1 MSKEEQILVIPA
13 ALAMD
18 AIKAASIRLSGSLP
32 ESTDGFFPSDD
43 SLLPIL
49 QENATFVPRQPA
61 EDNPELKQ
69 LIVYALVTHGDKIL
83 CYKRGKVGAEARLH
97 AKHSVGIG
105 GHINPE
111 DWDLGATGAQA
122 FNTAL
127 ARELQEE
134 VGILGSHIAGV
145 RLLGLVNEDGTDVG
159 RVHLGLVYEVGLA
172 GIAGL
177 KFEEALVEPQ
187 WLSMAELKA
196 SEELELWSSLVVEAV
211 QHRPGY
217 QVRVIEEKD
226 DLDDRLDRLNAFL
239 DSPQFDDVD
248 PAERERMLKQRN
260 CMAELSAILGERIDA
275 FQ

>member
-1 MSKEEQILVIPA
+1 MSTEEQILVVPA

-18 AIKAASIRLSGSLP
+18 AIKAASIRTNGKLP

-69 LIVYALVTHGDKIL
+69 LIVYALVTHDGKVL
-83 CYKRGKVGAEARLH
+83 CYKRGKVGAEVRLH
-97 AKHSVGIG
+97 AQHSVGIG

-111 DWDLGATGAQA
+111 DWDLGATGVQA

-134 VGILGSHIAGV
+134 IGILGSHIAGV

-159 RVHLGLVYEVGLA
+159 
-172 GIAGL
+172 
-177 KFEEALVEPQ
+177 
-187 WLSMAELKA
+187 LSLI
-196 SEELELWSSLVVEAV
+196 
-211 QHRPGY
+211 H
-217 QVRVIEEKD
+217 I
-226 DLDDRLDRLNAFL
+226 
-239 DSPQFDDVD
+239 
-248 PAERERMLKQRN
+248 
-260 CMAELSAILGERIDA
+260 
-275 FQ
+275 